1 MERGRTLRGEELR
14 DFLQGVNQLGY
25 PARPPP
31 ASWKDPNDESQESFP
46 IFGDEDSQ
54 QFYNDETSQIPPG
67 WESSD
72 AIA

>member
-1 MERGRTLRGEELR
+1 MQRGRTLRGEELR
-14 DFLQGVNQLGY
+14 DFLKAINQLGY

-31 ASWKDPNDESQESFP
+31 VTWKDPNESRESFAD
-46 IFGDEDSQ
+46 FSEECSQ
-54 QFYNDETSQIPPG
+54 QFHNNETSQIPPG